1 MTKLPDFLE
10 DSLNFNIY
18 RTSLLLRREFIRSL
32 AGHGITPEQ
41 WQVMAVLEYS
51 KNPVSQREIVELSL
65 KDKHTISRIISKME
79 KNGWV
84 TKNQD
89 SKDARITVICLTT
102 AGQVLAKKIPG
113 ILKKRFKRIKNTIS
127 EDEKRAAL
135 VTLKKMRTFLSDE

>member
-32 AGHGITPEQ
+32 AGYGITPEQ
-41 WQVMAVLEYS
+41 WQVMAVLGFS
-51 KNPVSQREIVELSL
+51 KKPVSQRQIVELSL
-65 KDKHTISRIISKME
+65 KDKHTVSRIISKME

-84 TKNQD
+84 TKDKD
-89 SKDARITVICLTT
+89 SKDARITVINLTT
-102 AGQVLAKKIPG
+102 TGQVLAKKIPA
-113 ILKKRFKRIKNTIS
+113 ILKTRFKRLKKTIS

-135 VTLKKMRTFLSDE
+135 VTLKKLRTYLGDE